1 MKLDY
6 QKCKHCKYFIQHYN
20 IDYSHI
26 WKVCCGHCI
35 KQPDPN
41 RFRMYSGKQPCP
53 YFEQNKGQKT
63 KLNKH
68 RLVDLVTE
76 LNYTVENIK
85 LFLNRNSNSQPISDL
100 MIEKLKNIK

>member
-20 IDYSHI
+20 IDYIHI

-53 YFEQNKGQKT
+53 YFEQNKGQDT
-63 KLNKH
+63 
-68 RLVDLVTE
+68 RLKKRKIVDLLTE
-76 LNYTVENIK
+76 LNCNIENIK
-85 LFLNRNSNSQPISDL
+85 LFLNKQSNSQPISGL
-100 MIEKLKNIK
+100 MIEKLKNSK